1 MEIDNSMSDQED
13 IILDVLLA
21 IMIGDWTGSNIENFK
36 TKDKDD
42 SGLNLSN
49 KYLLKWDL
57 YHVEMLPPAGSKSQQ
72 DYKLKLAPNCTE
84 DDGAKKAKDYI
95 LKTSNRLTD
104 DTMFSMA
111 LALTLILNREKYKL
125 DQEFDEKTYKKN
137 LEELMADYTEMLI
150 KFYRYYHS
158 ISICGPMMH
167 ELLGTKLASVPKNKL
182 VETIKQL
189 KQQNKLSGEHYCES
203 FANGSAM
210 HSAPG
215 AYVAR
220 NMKELDF
227 IIEQTVKNTHDNPD
241 AIKGAKVVAKFIF
254 LARLGW
260 SKETI
265 AKYIDYKFKVKSKN
279 PCASY
284 NTKLTL
290 EEIKETYFR
299 TLQCKYTVT
308 PALIAVLTA
317 NNFEEA
323 VNNARSIGGD
333 CDTIC
338 AIAAQ
343 MAVALWPI
351 PDKHKE
357 TIKEYSRNVK
367 TKGTLKF
374 DPETK
379 ITQEFSSYNNDGKN
393 NLFIRIN
400 GEFNKKFVSR
410 YKNNDLTLWQLKNT
424 LSILEDLEINLKNI
438 ATEEKKNDLIALLD
452 GIDKDLQNKFAKK
465 AENDISGEI
474 TKLVKKIKSKTETL
488 KNQAEKSNIQANCT
502 ANNYVIPEG
511 FIEKKP
517 DVIFVPYNMVIEYV
531 ILGRKCYFIFNL
543 TIMLGCS
550 VLAIM
555 FVMQMAWLASGISAG
570 IFLLIIIINFVESI
584 IKFTCVNKEYY
595 LSQNNTDQNSKTL
608 ELPPKNTVEGQ
619 HLKINLDQAYE
630 KK

>member
-1 MEIDNSMSDQED
+1 MKMNSLNSDLNSQED

-21 IMIGDWTGSNIENFK
+21 IMIGDWTGSNIENF
-36 TKDKDD
+36 T
-42 SGLNLSN
+42 GGN
-49 KYLLKWDL
+49 KHLLKWDL
-57 YHVEMLPPAGSKSQQ
+57 YHVEMLPPATGKTQES
-72 DYKLKLAPNCTE
+72 YKLNLAPGCIE
-84 DDGAKKAKDYI
+84 DDGARAAKNYI
-95 LKTSNRLTD
+95 LKAPNRLTD

-125 DQEFDEKTYKKN
+125 DQEFDERTYKKN

-167 ELLGTKLASVPKNKL
+167 ELLGTKLANVPKNKL

-189 KQQNKLSGEHYCES
+189 KLQNKSNGTHYCES
-203 FANGSAM
+203 YANGSAM

-220 NMKELDF
+220 NMKELNF
-227 IIEQTVKNTHDNPD
+227 IIEQTVKNTHDHPD
-241 AIKGAKVVAKFIF
+241 AIKGAKVVAQFIF

-265 AKYIDYKFKVKSKN
+265 AKWIDYKFKVKGEH

-284 NTKLTL
+284 DTSLSL
-290 EEIKETYFR
+290 EDIKRSYFR

-333 CDTIC
+333 SDTIC

-351 PDKHKE
+351 PNKHKE
-357 TIKEYSRNVK
+357 TIKKYSLDVK
-367 TKGTLKF
+367 TEGTLKL
-374 DPETK
+374 DMETSTAK
-379 ITQEFSSYNNDGKN
+379 EFSSCNKNGKN
-393 NLFIRIN
+393 NLFIKIN
-400 GEFNKKFVSR
+400 DEFNKKFIAR

-424 LSILEDLEINLKNI
+424 LSIVENLEASLKNI

-452 GIDKDLQNKFAKK
+452 GIEKDVQNKFGKK
-465 AENDISGEI
+465 AENDISDEI
-474 TKLVKKIKSKTETL
+474 TELVEKIKSTTAKV
-488 KNQAEKSNIQANCT
+488 KNQAVQLDIQTNNNKNM
-502 ANNYVIPEG
+502 ANNYVTPKG
-511 FIEKKP
+511 FIEKTP
-517 DVIFVPYNMVIEYV
+517 EVIFVPYITILKNVFVHELNLIVI
-531 ILGRKCYFIFNL
+531 FIF
-543 TIMLGCS
+543 
-550 VLAIM
+550 VLA
-555 FVMQMAWLASGISAG
+555 A
-570 IFLLIIIINFVESI
+570 IICA
-584 IKFTCVNKEYY
+584 IKA
-595 LSQNNTDQNSKTL
+595 L
-608 ELPPKNTVEGQ
+608 
-619 HLKINLDQAYE
+619 
-630 KK
+630 